1 MKPKYLTIK
10 LLVELEKI
18 ENLQIKFNDI
28 ESKLNLLE
36 QNTRENFK
44 SISGDIY
51 YINEKH
57 NQNQNQTSEYA
68 SFINEN

>member
-1 MKPKYLTIK
+1 MQVKT
-10 LLVELEKI
+10 V
-18 ENLQIKFNDI
+18 DI

-57 NQNQNQTSEYA
+57 NQNQTQTSEYA